1 MMNMIKMFNDEI
13 SEPADWPQNEREA
26 RLSNVLYAV
35 EKFIE
40 DPTYTN
46 KELMISLI
54 TISDINEYSARGLV
68 RVSDYEVAVLNQ
80 LYVYATF
87 MCFYSLKVF
96 VYNEIAYTVQNIN
109 AICKFPGNKKTV
121 DDFFQNYS
129 YMDTT
134 LKMFMFSIHYFNYYK
149 KTSLAN
155 EIINVVEMCI
165 KSGGDKRLKYFS
177 ICYNMLL
184 LDLSFHTT
192 IKGIF
197 IPEFNY
203 REIKKL
209 LKFAFKLIKDTNQ
222 NIIKSPLKGVLKITI
237 SNWILRA
244 RNNYS
249 ENYFYKCMGDTSTSS
264 SFTNHEVWMRS
275 IQSLNDLREGRL
287 IKDMFDSNDWIN
299 YEWAKNIKPKLT
311 RKYYVNCFSRN
322 KPNEKMLE
330 EYGHNL
336 FGFKTDKI
344 ADEISPIIINTK
356 YRIPQF
362 GQVICFDVSYSKTEV
377 KKEINYLLS
386 IIDLMMISD
395 EEKTAFAQEISEYWI
410 YSFKDSKWR
419 HEKERRYQIFLYS
432 NLDYY
437 ELKEED
443 GFLKI
448 KTGLYLYPD
457 FINKENVNYS
467 KIKVNIFDK
476 YYAIAIKEFVQCE
489 NCLNLDYDFVVNGYD
504 EEKYICK
511 ICGSSKH
518 KKINPKDF
526 QRH

>member
-1 MMNMIKMFNDEI
+1 MNKMFYDEI
-13 SEPADWPQNEREA
+13 KKPEEWPQNEREA

-35 EKFIE
+35 EKFIK

-54 TISDINEYSARGLV
+54 TISDINEYSAKGLL

-80 LYVYATF
+80 LYLYATL
-87 MCFYSLKVF
+87 MCCYSLKLF

-109 AICKFPGNKKTV
+109 MVCKMSFGEKKV
-121 DDFFQNYS
+121 EDYFESYA

-134 LKMFMFSIHYFNYYK
+134 LKIFMLAIHYFNFYK
-149 KTSLAN
+149 QSSFAN
-155 EIINVVEMCI
+155 EIINVVKDYI
-165 KSGGDKRLKYFS
+165 KVSDDKFLKDIS
-177 ICYNMLL
+177 TRYNILL

-192 IKGIF
+192 IKSIF
-197 IPEFNY
+197 LPEFSY
-203 REIKKL
+203 REIKRL
-209 LKFAFKLIKDTNQ
+209 LKFAFKLIKETNQ
-222 NIIKSPLKGVLKITI
+222 NILKSPLKGTLKITI

-249 ENYFYKCMGDTSTSS
+249 RDYFYKCMSDASSLS
-264 SFTNHEVWMRS
+264 SFTNHEIWMRN
-275 IQSLNDLREGRL
+275 IQSLNDNREGQL
-287 IKDMFDSNDWIN
+287 LQDMFASNDWI
-299 YEWAKNIKPKLT
+299 YCEWAKTIKPKLT
-311 RKYYVNCFSRN
+311 HKYYVNCFSRN

-344 ADEISPIIINTK
+344 ADEISPVIINTK
-356 YRIPQF
+356 YKIPQF
-362 GQVICFDVSYSKTEV
+362 GQVVCFDVSYSKSEI

-386 IIDLMMISD
+386 VIDLMIISD
-395 EEKTAFAQEISEYWI
+395 EEKTEFAQEILEYWI
-410 YSFKDSKWR
+410 YSFKDSKWK
-419 HEKERRYQIFLYS
+419 HEKERRYQIFLHP

-448 KTGLYLYPD
+448 KTGLFLYPD
-457 FINKENVNYS
+457 FINQENVNHS
-467 KIKVNIFDK
+467 KIRVNIFDK
-476 YYAIAIKEFVQCE
+476 YYATAIKEFVQCE
-489 NCLNLDYDFVVNGYD
+489 NCLNLDYDFVVNSYD
-504 EEKYICK
+504 EKTYTCK

-518 KKINPKDF
+518 RKINPKDF
-526 QRH
+526 RRH